1 MSSVVKAV
9 NRAFDRVE
17 TRPFWKVRLISLLL
31 VGLSALTAAATIVLI
46 IFGAPLGAAI
56 SRKAHLGGVWDAVWT
71 IARWP
76 VAFAAVLLLFSF
88 IYQLAPNVDSR
99 RWRWITPGSLLG
111 ALLWLALS
119 GLFALYVKYAGSYTK
134 TYGTLASG
142 VILLLWLNYTAMAI
156 LFGAELNAQLDR
168 QAHIRAARRSGRP

>member
-1 MSSVVKAV
+1 
-9 NRAFDRVE
+9 VE

-88 IYQLAPNVDSR
+88 IYQLAPNVDAR
-99 RWRWITPGSLLG
+99 HWRWITPGSLLG
-111 ALLWLALS
+111 TMLWLALS